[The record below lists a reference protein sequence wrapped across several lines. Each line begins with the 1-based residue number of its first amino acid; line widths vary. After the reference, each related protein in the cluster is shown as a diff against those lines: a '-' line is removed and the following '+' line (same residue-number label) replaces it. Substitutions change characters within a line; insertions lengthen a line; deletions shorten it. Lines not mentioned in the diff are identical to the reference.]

1 MARNLYALSPFVR
14 RRMTNAGKQW
24 RSRRSTERFQMALKK
39 SLTILMA
46 TGVVLLATAAQ
57 PASAQ
62 QSCTGLYNR
71 MMASYQNSGPYSPQ
85 YTQLRN
91 RYTARCGPA
100 RSAVID
106 APVARSGGGCEELR
120 MACLRKD
127 QLGERGAG
135 NCRQYREM
143 CRP

>member
-1 MARNLYALSPFVR
+1 
-14 RRMTNAGKQW
+14 
-24 RSRRSTERFQMALKK
+24 MALKK
-39 SLTILMA
+39 SLGILMA

-71 MMASYQNSGPYSPQ
+71 MMASYQNSGPHSPQ
-85 YTQLRN
+85 YAQLRN
-91 RYTARCGPA
+91 RYTARCGPG

-120 MACLRKD
+120 LACLRKED
-127 QLGERGAG
+127 LGERGAG

>member
-1 MARNLYALSPFVR
+1 
-14 RRMTNAGKQW
+14 
-24 RSRRSTERFQMALKK
+24 MALKK
-39 SLTILMA
+39 SLSVLMA

-71 MMASYQNSGPYSPQ
+71 MMASYENSGPHSRQ
-85 YTQLRN
+85 YAQLRN

-106 APVARSGGGCEELR
+106 TPVARSGGGCEELR
-120 MACLRKD
+120 MACLRKEE
-127 QLGERGAG
+127 LGERGD
-135 NCRQYREM
+135 RKSVV
-143 CRP
+143 